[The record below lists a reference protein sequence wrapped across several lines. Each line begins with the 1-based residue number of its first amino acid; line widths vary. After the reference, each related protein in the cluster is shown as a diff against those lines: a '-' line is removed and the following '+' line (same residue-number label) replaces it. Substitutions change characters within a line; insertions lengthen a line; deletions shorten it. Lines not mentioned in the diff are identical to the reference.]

1 MEELVA
7 KLNDATKAYD
17 EGHPIMTD
25 EEWDNLYF
33 QLLDLERE
41 TGITLADSPTQKVI
55 YDVVNALPKVEHNHK
70 MLSLDK
76 TKSEDE
82 VNSFL
87 GNHEFIAMAKMD
99 GLTCSLRYLNGEL
112 VSAET
117 RGNGIIGEDVTHN
130 AKVIPSIPKKIDYQ
144 DELIVDGEIVCMWND
159 FQTFITNYK
168 NPRNFAAGSIRL
180 LDSKV
185 CAQRKLTFVAWD
197 VIKGIGFDTVTE
209 NLEALQKYG
218 FEVVPWVK
226 ENPTYA
232 INDVKDFCADHNYP
246 IDGVV
251 FKFDNIAYGKS
262 LGETGHHFKNAIA
275 YKFYDD
281 EYETTLKDIEWS
293 MGRTGILTPVAV
305 FDPVDIDGSTVE
317 RASLHNI
324 SVASDILGTLPYVG
338 ERIWVYKAN
347 MIIPQI
353 SKASKRSFFTDKHID
368 MPKICPI
375 CGGATEQ
382 RESDTGVL
390 ELYCTNPTCE
400 GKLVNKIDHFLGKK
414 GLDVKGISVA
424 TLEKLIEYGWVN
436 CIEDIYNLAQYK
448 VEWSKKPGFG
458 EKSVENM
465 LAAIEASKECQ
476 LDKFICAIGI
486 PLIGTSMSKTLAK
499 AFGTWNNFRKA
510 IIERYDFTLLDDFGY
525 ITADEIN
532 KFNYTEADNLTLIL
546 HISYDKP
553 EEKTNSNLVG
563 KKIVITGTLS
573 RFKNRAELQSVIES
587 AGGKTVSSVTKNTD
601 ILINNDINSTSAKNV
616 SAKKLNIPIITE
628 EEFLTKYI
636 D

>member
-7 KLNDATKAYD
+7 KINNATKAYD

-130 AKVIPSIPKKIDYQ
+130 AKVIPSIPKKIDYK
-144 DELIVDGEIVCMWND
+144 DELIVDGEIVCMWDD

-168 NPRNFAAGSIRL
+168 NPRNFAAGSIRV

-185 CAQRKLTFVAWD
+185 CATRKLTFIAWD
-197 VIKGIGFDTVTE
+197 VIKGIGFDTVTQ
-209 NLEALQKYG
+209 NLEELREYG
-218 FEVVPWVK
+218 FEVVPWIK
-226 ENPTYA
+226 ENPSLA
-232 INDVKDFCADHNYP
+232 INDIREYCANHNYP

-251 FKFDNIAYGKS
+251 FKFNNIAYGKS

-293 MGRTGILTPVAV
+293 MGRTGILTPVAI
-305 FDPVDIDGSTVE
+305 FEPVDIDGSTVE

-400 GKLVNKIDHFLGKK
+400 GKLVNKLDHFLGKK

-436 CIEDIYNLAQYK
+436 CIEDIYNLKQYK
-448 VEWSKKPGFG
+448 TEWSKKPGFG
-458 EKSVENM
+458 EKSVDNM
-465 LAAIEASKECQ
+465 LAAIEASKDCQ

-510 IIERYDFTLLDDFGY
+510 IIENYDFTLLDDFGY
-525 ITADEIN
+525 ITLDAIRD
-532 KFNYTEADNLTLIL
+532 FDYTEADNLTLIL
-546 HISYDKP
+546 NISYDAPK
-553 EEKTNSNLVG
+553 ETSNTLSG
-563 KKIVITGTLS
+563 KKICITGTLS